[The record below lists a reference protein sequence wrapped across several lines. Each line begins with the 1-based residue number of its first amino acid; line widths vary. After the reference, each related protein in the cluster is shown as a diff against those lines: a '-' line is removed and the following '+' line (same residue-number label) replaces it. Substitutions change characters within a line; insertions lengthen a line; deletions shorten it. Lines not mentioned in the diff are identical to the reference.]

1 MKSKDYTQYLTKEDK
16 INVSFT
22 QNRGKISNFSVNYSS
37 LINGRWRHI
46 MRVDNCHGQPHR
58 HTYHL
63 HRKEYRVI
71 LGSNVNMLFFW
82 IGFGVLLTSIS
93 RNIFKMT
100 GVIASIKNNP
110 IKTMPIGK

>member
-71 LGSNVNMLFFW
+71 LGSNVNMLFTW
-82 IGFGVLLTSIS
+82 AKKYIIKDYRKIKENYLRVKT
-93 RNIFKMT
+93 RNI
-100 GVIASIKNNP
+100 
-110 IKTMPIGK
+110 

>member
-71 LGSNVNMLFFW
+71 LGSNVNMLFTW
-82 IGFGVLLTSIS
+82 AKKYIIKDYRKIKENYLRVKP
-93 RNIFKMT
+93 RNI
-100 GVIASIKNNP
+100 
-110 IKTMPIGK
+110 